1 MQCCPWCGGP
11 FDGAEPF
18 CTNCGKERAD
28 PAPPPARSKTGS
40 RRRLFS
46 RRSRAAIG
54 VAAGL
59 VVVTIT
65 LVRSQPNSPVP
76 NEPIAVTAATTA
88 PALAASPSRASSA
101 ITASPPAPAWIGRL
115 QTTWA
120 RDGSKTIAFQL
131 DAIEDVPIWMTRVRP
146 VLVVRCLYR
155 ETEVFVATNSAASI
169 ERKSDRHT
177 VRLRLNDEPEEL
189 QQWSESASAQEL
201 FAPDG
206 ITLARRLARARD
218 MRFGFTP
225 YNAQPVTAQFHVEG
239 FDRLVGFV
247 AKTCAWR
254 VD

>member
-1 MQCCPWCGGP
+1 MKNCPWCGVP

-18 CTNCGKERAD
+18 CTNCGKEREE
-28 PAPPPARSKTGS
+28 PAPPPPQSKTGS

-46 RRSRAAIG
+46 RRSRAAVG

-65 LVRSQPNSPVP
+65 LVRSQSNSPVP
-76 NEPIAVTAATTA
+76 NDPIAVAAATTA
-88 PALAASPSRASSA
+88 PAPAAHPSRASSV
-101 ITASPPAPAWIGRL
+101 ITASPPPPTWAGRR
-115 QTTWA
+115 QTSWA

-155 ETEVFVATNSAASI
+155 GTDVFVATNSAASI
-169 ERKSDRHT
+169 EPKSDRHT
-177 VRLRLNDEPEEL
+177 VRVRLDDEPEEL

-201 FAPDG
+201 IAPDG
-206 ITLARRLARARD
+206 IALARRLVRARE

-225 YNAQPVTAQFHVEG
+225 YNAKPVTAQFHVEG
-239 FDRLVGFV
+239 FDRLVGLV
-247 AKTCAWR
+247 AKTCGWR
-254 VD
+254 AD